1 LIICFMRLPCIFPLR
16 YGLKATTH
24 ILAVLGLVLC
34 FAAISLLLSP
44 SQSCA
49 QAMPSWLGGGRIW
62 DWSDFRGNVG
72 FRVYMPRLIAGT
84 AKFGTTEFDMLGA
97 GNFSFQPQPDFFKE
111 GWFVL
116 YIDRLSLRAHFE
128 EDHRFRGLVGT
139 ASVNLSQLPV
149 IRRWWRGDANTP
161 LDSWGTRPDDIRV
174 DDPQRMSEV
183 DLGWTRF
190 GLDLD
195 IIRYPFI
202 RAGINFDRHFE
213 SVIFLNRQDLTSVL
227 VRAQQNYNPFINTPL
242 EWRYSQ
248 LITGDRVH
256 KLTTRQPPVTLGVHA
271 FASPGRVFGIPV
283 TGQAR
288 ARFPFPF
295 LAKIVGDP
303 AETRITEWE
312 VSIGLRPNIWN
323 TSLYGYSTFS
333 LGIDAGFKSTYLDMD
348 SGDGLWNVKAHWQ
361 GPYVQVGLYF

>member
-1 LIICFMRLPCIFPLR
+1 
-16 YGLKATTH
+16 
-24 ILAVLGLVLC
+24 
-34 FAAISLLLSP
+34 
-44 SQSCA
+44 
-49 QAMPSWLGGGRIW
+49 MPSWLGGDKIW
-62 DWSDFRGNVG
+62 DWSDFRGNLG

-84 AKFGTTEFDMLGA
+84 VTFDKEEYDMLGG
-97 GNFSFQPQPDFFKE
+97 GNFSYLPQSDFFKE

-116 YIDRLSLRAHFE
+116 YIDRLALRANFE
-128 EDHRFRGLVGT
+128 EDHSFRGVIDRNMAVFPDPPVPYGT
-139 ASVNLSQLPV
+139 SVVVNDPM
-149 IRRWWRGDANTP
+149 
-161 LDSWGTRPDDIRV
+161 RV
-174 DDPQRMSEV
+174 SEMNV
-183 DLGWTRF
+183 GWTRF
-190 GLDLD
+190 GIDLD
-195 IIRYPFI
+195 IFRSPFI
-202 RAGINFDRHFE
+202 RAGINFDRNFE
-213 SVIFLNRQDLTSVL
+213 APLFLHRQDVAKTTFKQDSKDPDFPRWV
-227 VRAQQNYNPFINTPL
+227 V
-242 EWRYSQ
+242 
-248 LITGDRVH
+248 DRDQSDKPR

-323 TSLYGYSTFS
+323 TSLYGYSTFA

-348 SGDGLWNVKAHWQ
+348 SGDGVWNVKAHWQ

>member
-1 LIICFMRLPCIFPLR
+1 MRLGLPGNFVDTNIPSALYLRLIICFMRLPCIFPLR

-34 FAAISLLLSP
+34 FAATSLLLSP

-49 QAMPSWLGGGRIW
+49 QAMPSRLGGDKIW
-62 DWSDFRGNVG
+62 DWSDFRGNLG
-72 FRVYMPRLIAGT
+72 FRVYMPRLIAGSVHVSSVSGET
-84 AKFGTTEFDMLGA
+84 SYQPEDYDMLGHA
-97 GNFSFQPQPDFFKE
+97 NLSHLPQPDFFKE

-116 YIDRLSLRAHFE
+116 YIDRLALRANFE
-128 EDHRFRGLVGT
+128 EDHSFRG
-139 ASVNLSQLPV
+139 AAPYEN
-149 IRRWWRGDANTP
+149 
-161 LDSWGTRPDDIRV
+161 
-174 DDPQRMSEV
+174 DPTQAAISELQV
-183 DLGWTRF
+183 GWTRF

-195 IIRYPFI
+195 VIRYPFI
-202 RAGINFDRHFE
+202 RAGINFDRNFE
-213 SVIFLNRQDLTSVL
+213 SVIYLDRHRLRTVERDGRQTTLHAL
-227 VRAQQNYNPFINTPL
+227 
-242 EWRYSQ
+242 
-248 LITGDRVH
+248 
-256 KLTTRQPPVTLGVHA
+256 KLTTHQPPVTLGVHA

-288 ARFPFPF
+288 ARVPFPY
-295 LAKIVGDP
+295 LTKITGEP

-312 VSIGLRPNIWN
+312 VCIGLRPNIWN

-348 SGDGLWNVKAHWQ
+348 SGDGVWNVKAHWQ